1 MKRERNECSFCLAS
15 EGDDGCAYEDRANA
29 VKICW
34 GNISTIFADC
44 EVVKSRFCRKMLV
57 FCWDGIEAFIEVDV
71 GGFVG
76 GFALCPNWHRGED
89 FVTDMMDMILCVV
102 IRVHI
107 T

>member
-1 MKRERNECSFCLAS
+1 M
-15 EGDDGCAYEDRANA
+15 
-29 VKICW
+29 
-34 GNISTIFADC
+34 
-44 EVVKSRFCRKMLV
+44 SRFCRKMLV
-57 FCWDGIEAFIEVDV
+57 FCWGDIDAFIGVDV

-76 GFALCPNWHRGED
+76 GFAQCHNWHRGED